1 MAKKKTNNDFNMSD
15 EIRKLLRSKRTLMG
29 REVYDTLVEN
39 FPNQKINKKSCLVA
53 FSKSRMQMG
62 LTKKV
67 SKKKSVAKKTV
78 KRQKPTATVTAV
90 DLNALQAAAKFVA
103 QIGSAEKAIAAIK
116 QLESVQIR

>member
-29 REVYDTLVEN
+29 REVYDTLVKN
-39 FPNQKINKKSCLVA
+39 FPNQKINKNSCLVA

-67 SKKKSVAKKTV
+67 VKKKSVAKKTV

>member
-29 REVYDTLVEN
+29 REVYDTLVKN
-39 FPNQKINKKSCLVA
+39 FPNQKINKSSCLVA

-62 LTKKV
+62 LRKKV
-67 SKKKSVAKKTV
+67 VKKKSVAKKTV

-103 QIGSAEKAIAAIK
+103 QIGSADEAIAAIK